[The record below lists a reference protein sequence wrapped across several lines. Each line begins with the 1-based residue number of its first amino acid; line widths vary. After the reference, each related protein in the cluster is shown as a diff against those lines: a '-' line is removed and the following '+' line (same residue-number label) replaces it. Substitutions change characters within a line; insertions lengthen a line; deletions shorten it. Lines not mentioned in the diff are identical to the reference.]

1 MDKASLDRAWNYFR
15 TVNGVG
21 LRAIAALPADQLDS
35 HPIPNMRTPKELVI
49 HQYQIIRDLTKAIAD
64 GDAVDSTPFEEAAA
78 ARIRTKDELL
88 AFCRESW
95 DAGART
101 VASLTDAQINATVKT
116 PWGHDFPGFVMY
128 QVLTDEY
135 WHHRGQVYCYLRAL
149 GVEPPSLYDTAN
161 NEPAFKETQAAG
173 A

>member
-1 MDKASLDRAWNYFR
+1 MNKATFDKSWNYFR

-49 HQYQIIRDLTKAIAD
+49 HQYQIIRDLTQAIVD
-64 GDAVDSTPFEEAAA
+64 GQAFDSTPFEEAAA
-78 ARIRTKDELL
+78 KRIKTKDELL

-95 DAGART
+95 DAGAKNAAK
-101 VASLTDAQINATVKT
+101 VTDAQIQGQVKT
-116 PWGHDFPGFVMY
+116 PWGHDFTGAVML
-128 QVLTDEY
+128 QILTDEY
-135 WHHRGQVYCYLRAL
+135 WHHRGQLYCFLRAL
-149 GVEPPSLYDTAN
+149 GAVPPSLYDTEN
-161 NEPAFKETQAAG
+161 NEPGFKEQQEAG